1 MGRFERPEVATQIVR
16 PATVMTEL
24 LDTIFTV
31 RAYVVAAI
39 GFAGAGTLATAALV
53 FLLSLRLRE
62 REIETIVKIGG
73 SPARVAAILVSE
85 IVVVLVLG
93 AAFAGVLAVLAS
105 RYGSEAIRMWITS

>member
-1 MGRFERPEVATQIVR
+1 MNKVVITLEEMDLMELQEI
-16 PATVMTEL
+16 L
-24 LDTIFTV
+24 LDED
-31 RAYVVAAI
+31 AA
-39 GFAGAGTLATAALV
+39 AALV

-73 SPARVAAILVSE
+73 SPARVAAIPVSE